1 MKKILPVFLLIFTLI
16 LLLSGCNMRT
26 VEELYSPPKRPD
38 VYNSLQTQ
46 IDKVMIGQEY
56 SAPLSGENRQA
67 VQAADLDGDG
77 EPEYI
82 LFTKSGSDKP
92 LQIHIFASDGEEDY
106 ALLDSIESTGA
117 SFDLVEY
124 LQIDGNGGVE
134 IVVGRQVSDQVL
146 RSVSVYTLHNGQI
159 EQYMAANYH
168 KFVCCDL
175 DQNGL
180 GDLLVL
186 RPGES
191 ESDNGVSELYRFAAG
206 VMERSQEVNM
216 SKPAASVKRIMVSKL
231 HDGLPAVYV
240 ASDVDGSAIITDV
253 YAAVDGQ
260 FTNVSFSNESGTSV
274 QTLRNYYVYAD
285 DIDSDGVLEL
295 PDLINMTRPA
305 DADTEQ
311 WQYYI
316 RWYAMA
322 SNGTEVE
329 KIYTYHNFVA
339 GWYVELRQELA
350 DRIYVEQKGNGFV
363 FYLWDEQFQVIEQ
376 FATIYILTGQNREEQ
391 ATMDNRFVLHRTEST
406 VYAASLDVSAAN
418 YGVSSNELIDSF
430 HLIQQ
435 DWFTGE
441 T

>member
-1 MKKILPVFLLIFTLI
+1 MKKILFVILSLIMLF

-38 VYNSLQTQ
+38 AYNNLQTQ
-46 IDKVMIGQEY
+46 IDKVMPGHEY

-77 EPEYI
+77 ISEYL
-82 LFTKSGSDKP
+82 LFTKSSSDMP
-92 LQIHIFASDGEEDY
+92 LQIHIFAENGDDY
-106 ALLDSIESTGA
+106 VLLDSIESTGA
-117 SFDLVEY
+117 SFELVEY
-124 LQIDGNGGVE
+124 LQIDGYGGVE

-159 EQYMAANYH
+159 EQYMVANYH

-191 ESDNGVSELYRFAAG
+191 ESDNGVSELYRFSSG
-206 VMERSQEVNM
+206 IMERSQEVNM
-216 SKPAASVKRIMVSKL
+216 SKPAGSIKRIMISKL
-231 HDGLPAVYV
+231 YDGLPAVYV
-240 ASDVDGSAIITDV
+240 ASDVDGNAIITDV
-253 YAAVDGQ
+253 YASVDGQ

-295 PDLINMTRPA
+295 PDLINMKRPA
-305 DADTEQ
+305 GADPEQ
-311 WQYYI
+311 WQYSI
-316 RWYAMA
+316 RWYAMD
-322 SNGTEVE
+322 SKGGEIE
-329 KIYTYHNFVA
+329 KIYTYHNFA
-339 GWYVELRQELA
+339 GGWYVKLRQDLA
-350 DRIYVEQKGNGFV
+350 SRIYVQQKGNGFN
-363 FYLWDEQFQVIEQ
+363 FYLWDEQFQKIEQ

-391 ATMDNRFVLHRTEST
+391 ATTDNRFVLHRTEST

-418 YGVSSNELIDSF
+418 YGVSSNELINSF